1 MRFRQLAVRSPCQA
15 ACAERVPLRDGVGPE
30 GPVVLRAARHALGPR
45 GAHHADQAYPAAG
58 QGARQLDRGE
68 GFVGVHRAEDAVEGL
83 ADQPQAQ
90 RQHVARVLQVV
101 LLNRLLVG
109 RLALWAV
116 VCPCTT
122 PKCRDTRSSRSWH
135 HLGHK
140 GAEARVQ
147 PQPCSALCVSTSTAS
162 AGKNSASSSGSATPG
177 EVRVGALGRCCVPE
191 RAAATGAVALGR
203 AKRDVFRGQHRLPFA
218 ACAISYG
225 LLSEDLSA
233 AR

>member
-1 MRFRQLAVRSPCQA
+1 MCCRLSSSIGSWSVGWPCGRS
-15 ACAERVPLRDGVGPE
+15 CARVPLPSVEIRALREVGVVDG
-30 GPVVLRAARHALGPR
+30 AAR
-45 GAHHADQAYPAAG
+45 
-58 QGARQLDRGE
+58 LD
-68 GFVGVHRAEDAVEGL
+68 GL
-83 ADQPQAQ
+83 AD
-90 RQHVARVLQVV
+90 
-101 LLNRLLVG
+101 
-109 RLALWAV
+109 
-116 VCPCTT
+116 
-122 PKCRDTRSSRSWH
+122 

-233 AR
+233 ARGARTQRPGMDPPGKSVARCGARQ